1 MVETCRREDGIRK
14 FMLKILYKNLNSI
27 GSGRGHGR
35 IIRGRE
41 ITYHG
46 ITFLLPVL
54 QVSAS
59 SLLANEGV
67 ITFKALVSDT
77 QRSYWECIQMVEKF
91 DTFLFILF
99 VLTCGSRM
107 AFR

>member
-41 ITYHG
+41 ITF
-46 ITFLLPVL
+46 TFLLPVL
-54 QVSAS
+54 QASAS
-59 SLLANEGV
+59 SLLVNEGV

-91 DTFLFILF
+91 DTFIFILF